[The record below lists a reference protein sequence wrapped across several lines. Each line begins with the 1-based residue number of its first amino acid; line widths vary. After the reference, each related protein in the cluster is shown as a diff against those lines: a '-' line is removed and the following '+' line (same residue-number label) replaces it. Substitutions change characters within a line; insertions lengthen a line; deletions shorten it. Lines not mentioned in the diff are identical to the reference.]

1 MCELNKIN
9 AENPWFSS
17 FVQEMSAQAR
27 KFLRQYKKLFNELAA
42 QNQGNNALTL
52 AAENVKPIKE
62 DEKRYV
68 EVDGQSPEE
77 EKPDVTGVNVD
88 TDTRFALLT
97 DEDLAEYMATGKT
110 LHTRHKKQR
119 MLENGKKPI
128 LTSESEIR
136 EFISNAIQGKAGGEV
151 RAFARVPKRLAE
163 AISDVRSTLD
173 LEGDYLEFQA
183 DALREAYK
191 VHSSPK
197 MQSDIA
203 LSESDFENLHRH
215 IFDFDGVLS
224 VNDYH
229 GKTEVHIYRRAEN
242 GYYQIITVSSSER
255 KSLQITKLIGVSK
268 EKFEEK
274 YEKKIE
280 RNTGS
285 PRMPEASNPSTKARH
300 TAGALSTVIISE
312 TEGKINPSDENS
324 SKNPL
329 KKRFAL
335 PETDSEGRSLS
346 PQQQEYF
353 KDSRAVDSQGRLLV
367 LYHQTGAE
375 FTIFDTKREGAGA
388 RDNETPHGI
397 FLKPTA
403 DDIWLKGSKQM
414 QLYANIT
421 NPLQFYTR
429 GDALWHWKQNIEG
442 YADVIAEIAA
452 NDRAYGERFDEAFD
466 LKRMARRRRN
476 MEFSAMDR
484 ATQDALFEESEAA
497 SEKVLEEWKEANTA
511 LDKKAKALIDAY
523 LEKNGYDGVLL
534 REDQGSFGR
543 KVQTYIALHPEQV
556 KNTDNAAPSG
566 NPDIRFALTDY
577 TEEQYNS
584 FGWANYAGAITT
596 KEIDDLYS
604 KIQPRTTLHTFKQSS
619 KGEAIIE
626 VNKKPHTTLD
636 VDNVFVFVKG
646 TKNNFYINRV
656 VRFNAETETEMEIIK
671 EALYERG
678 TWSDSYLPYY
688 ERENIAKEYR
698 RENSKSFEQYKQD
711 QRSGSSRQESRGANQ
726 NNRGRAKYRSGYS
739 LNVGED
745 GELKLS
751 RILPRYL
758 EAAPTKD
765 LIRRYMAWRMRQKK
779 VLSLCTA
786 SKALMMAL
794 I

>member
-1 MCELNKIN
+1 M
-9 AENPWFSS
+9 
-17 FVQEMSAQAR
+17 QEMSAQAR

-224 VNDYH
+224 VNDYN

-280 RNTGS
+280 RNTVR
-285 PRMPEASNPSTKARH
+285 PRMTEA
-300 TAGALSTVIISE
+300 
-312 TEGKINPSDENS
+312 
-324 SKNPL
+324 
-329 KKRFAL
+329 
-335 PETDSEGRSLS
+335 
-346 PQQQEYF
+346 
-353 KDSRAVDSQGRLLV
+353 
-367 LYHQTGAE
+367 
-375 FTIFDTKREGAGA
+375 
-388 RDNETPHGI
+388 
-397 FLKPTA
+397 
-403 DDIWLKGSKQM
+403 
-414 QLYANIT
+414 
-421 NPLQFYTR
+421 
-429 GDALWHWKQNIEG
+429 
-442 YADVIAEIAA
+442 
-452 NDRAYGERFDEAFD
+452 
-466 LKRMARRRRN
+466 
-476 MEFSAMDR
+476 
-484 ATQDALFEESEAA
+484 
-497 SEKVLEEWKEANTA
+497 
-511 LDKKAKALIDAY
+511 
-523 LEKNGYDGVLL
+523 
-534 REDQGSFGR
+534 
-543 KVQTYIALHPEQV
+543 
-556 KNTDNAAPSG
+556 
-566 NPDIRFALTDY
+566 
-577 TEEQYNS
+577 
-584 FGWANYAGAITT
+584 
-596 KEIDDLYS
+596 
-604 KIQPRTTLHTFKQSS
+604 
-619 KGEAIIE
+619 
-626 VNKKPHTTLD
+626 
-636 VDNVFVFVKG
+636 
-646 TKNNFYINRV
+646 
-656 VRFNAETETEMEIIK
+656 
-671 EALYERG
+671 
-678 TWSDSYLPYY
+678 
-688 ERENIAKEYR
+688 
-698 RENSKSFEQYKQD
+698 
-711 QRSGSSRQESRGANQ
+711 
-726 NNRGRAKYRSGYS
+726 
-739 LNVGED
+739 
-745 GELKLS
+745 
-751 RILPRYL
+751 
-758 EAAPTKD
+758 
-765 LIRRYMAWRMRQKK
+765 
-779 VLSLCTA
+779 
-786 SKALMMAL
+786 
-794 I
+794 